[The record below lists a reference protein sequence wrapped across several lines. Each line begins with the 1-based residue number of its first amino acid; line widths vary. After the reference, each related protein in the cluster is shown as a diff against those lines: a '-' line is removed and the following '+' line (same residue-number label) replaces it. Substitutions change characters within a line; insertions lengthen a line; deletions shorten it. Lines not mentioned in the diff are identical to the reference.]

1 MLQPAAHVISF
12 LDKYIK
18 DCLRLTWK
26 MVTQVPP
33 MKLEFHS
40 FKFDKR
46 IHENKGYLG
55 SHRVRLKSDSSAKE
69 GPEEEI
75 EFYLWPGLQDGG
87 GRSIRKAEV
96 ICKMKE

>member
-1 MLQPAAHVISF
+1 MFQPAADLF
-12 LDKYIK
+12 LLLDKYIK

-26 MVTQVPP
+26 IVTQVPP

-46 IHENKGYLG
+46 IHENRGYLS
-55 SHRVRLKSDSSAKE
+55 SHPVRSKSHSSAKE
-69 GPEEEI
+69 EQEEEI
-75 EFYLWPGLQDGG
+75 RFYVWPGLQDGG

-96 ICKMKE
+96 LCQIK

>member
-1 MLQPAAHVISF
+1 MFQPAAQLF
-12 LDKYIK
+12 PLLDKYIK
-18 DCLRLTWK
+18 ACLRLTWK

-46 IHENKGYLG
+46 IHENRGYLNG
-55 SHRVRLKSDSSAKE
+55 HPVRSKSHSSAKE
-69 GPEEEI
+69 EQEEEI
-75 EFYLWPGLQDGG
+75 RFYLWPGLQDGG

-96 ICKMKE
+96 ICQMK